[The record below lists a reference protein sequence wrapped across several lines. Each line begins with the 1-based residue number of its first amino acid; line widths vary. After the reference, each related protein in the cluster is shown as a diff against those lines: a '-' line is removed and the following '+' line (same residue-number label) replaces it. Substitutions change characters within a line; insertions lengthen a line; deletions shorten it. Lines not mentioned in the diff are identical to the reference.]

1 MRKPKRL
8 SDAYRFPGFSTNQ
21 EIIGIFG
28 DPKARVI
35 RLKRLQK
42 KLDAQTAEKPIMV
55 FTTAKHGAFEIFH
68 VATPGSIWKWKFAAC
83 IVRDA
88 GK

>member
-1 MRKPKRL
+1 MHKHKRL
-8 SDAYRFPGFSTNQ
+8 TDAYRFPGFSTKQ
-21 EIIGIFG
+21 EVIGIFG

-35 RLKRLQK
+35 RLKRLEK
-42 KLDAQTAEKPIMV
+42 KQDARNAAKPIMF
-55 FTTAKHGAFEIFH
+55 FTTAKHGECEISH
-68 VATPGSIWKWKFAAC
+68 AAIPGSIWKWKCAAC